1 MGNES
6 NNSSADTTN
15 STANAITVSVA
26 AASTTASNIETNYT
40 ISEGNHSCSKSI
52 SELLLGMVN
61 ATMVSAY
68 SFFFPLPF
76 FFQNADFRYCLNFY
90 EIFIFYIYNFYIF
103 FRKMM
108 L

>member
-1 MGNES
+1 MKRYQVSQKANLIMGNES

-76 FFQNADFRYCLNFY
+76 FFRTQISVIA
-90 EIFIFYIYNFYIF
+90 
-103 FRKMM
+103 
-108 L
+108 